1 MPLEAQWP
9 YPRNTMFA
17 IMHLVRW
24 LPVSLR
30 VREERGAVAAEY
42 ALVLALIAMVII
54 VALTF
59 FGLTLLGLF
68 EEAPEAFPS

>member
-1 MPLEAQWP
+1 MH
-9 YPRNTMFA
+9 A
-17 IMHLVRW
+17 ILHLVLWRP
-24 LPVSLR
+24 LSLL
-30 VREERGAVAAEY
+30 VRDERGAVAAEY

-68 EEAPEAFPS
+68 NEAQGAFPS